1 MNIEALREY
10 LKIHII
16 SLEQDLE
23 ANPDSDNVVDIA
35 GQIEGYKHILDIVNE
50 Q

>member
-35 GQIEGYKHILDIVNE
+35 GQIEGYKHILDIINE
-50 Q
+50 